1 MGSVCQV
8 TSWFPCVRQI
18 SPTQNKF
25 LTSLV
30 APMGVE
36 VVPTLSPCVWGPQGC
51 QQNATSWP
59 AGSLSSPGALFH
71 LEDSW
76 QRVPL
81 LIPLQLSLLTK
92 TSTALGLSTCLLPG
106 EASMPRRATLE
117 SVP

>member
-1 MGSVCQV
+1 MPTECHLLACRFLK
-8 TSWFPCVRQI
+8 FPR
-18 SPTQNKF
+18 
-25 LTSLV
+25 
-30 APMGVE
+30 
-36 VVPTLSPCVWGPQGC
+36 
-51 QQNATSWP
+51 
-59 AGSLSSPGALFH
+59 ALFH